1 MNIRDLVDKEKL
13 RCDDILSVSI
23 LGSLV
28 ILFLFFRL
36 IFFMSL
42 IVYPISSL
50 FLYGIFKIYRSL
62 AKKER
67 PLFNKIFTFIL
78 GIGSIL
84 FSSFFL
90 IMIFSYPH
98 VPLDYIIYFL
108 FIPLFLIGLA
118 AILKGAIVQVY
129 SGLYRFMNIAI
140 GIATLVSTYI
150 SLLIVEGYFIFS
162 LIILL
167 GFLILNGILRAGLYL
182 SEYGLSVWKL
192 NNLRFVFY
200 IMDNLQL
207 INPEDFENTNYMD
220 KN

>member
-1 MNIRDLVDKEKL
+1 MNIRDFVNKEKL
-13 RCDDILSVSI
+13 ICDDIISVSL
-23 LGSLV
+23 LGFFV

-50 FLYGIFKIYRSL
+50 FLYGIFKIYKSL

-90 IMIFSYPH
+90 IMIFSVPH
-98 VPLDYIIYFL
+98 VSLDYIIYFL

-118 AILKGAIVQVY
+118 AILKGSIVQVY

-182 SEYGLSVWKL
+182 SGYGLSVWKL

>member
-1 MNIRDLVDKEKL
+1 MNIRDLINKEKL

-90 IMIFSYPH
+90 IMIFSVPH
-98 VPLDYIIYFL
+98 VSLDYIIYFL

-118 AILKGAIVQVY
+118 AILKGSIVQVY

-150 SLLIVEGYFIFS
+150 SVLIVEEYFIFS

-207 INPEDFENTNYMD
+207 INPEDFENINYMD